1 MRMLRDPQILLL
13 SASYFCS
20 NYVFYFFFNWLFIYL
35 VENRGF
41 KVLESGFFAAVPW
54 MSGAVGALARRDAV
68 RPGVRAAGQ
77 AGAGPHQWV
86 AMAGLA
92 SRASMILGR
101 RHVRRHRSSPFCSCR
116 SVWDSSR

>member
-1 MRMLRDPQILLL
+1 MRMLKDPQILLL

-41 KVLESGFFAAVPW
+41 KVLESGFYASAPW
-54 MSGAVGALARRDAV
+54 ISGALGALAGGIAV
-68 RPGVRAAGQ
+68 RPDLRAAGE
-77 AGAGPHQWV
+77 AARDIAWV

-92 SRASMILGR
+92 LVGRHDDGR
-101 RHVRRHRSSPFCSCR
+101 RRVGGAARAPFCSCPC
-116 SVWDSSR
+116 VWRFSS